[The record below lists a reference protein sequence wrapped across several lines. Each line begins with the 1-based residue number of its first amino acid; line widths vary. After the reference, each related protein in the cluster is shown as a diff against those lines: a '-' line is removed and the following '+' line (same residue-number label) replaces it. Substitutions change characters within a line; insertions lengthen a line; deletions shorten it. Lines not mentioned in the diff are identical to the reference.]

1 MSKRHRL
8 IAVAGA
14 VLMAAVLIA
23 PAQAKQSK
31 GFRVQGVQ
39 CKLIGVPKVA
49 AASALPFGIGSCP
62 GVRPGALV
70 ESDKGFCTFNF
81 LFTGSDGNR
90 YMGTAGHCILGNS
103 QFVEDIGESSWAPGT
118 GPEAR
123 DDNGARIG
131 EFAYAILFRPKDFAL
146 IRLDPGVAAN
156 PQMCHFGG
164 PTGINTQTSGSG
176 MIHHRGNGL
185 VIGDLVPARTSYTLS
200 YSNPNT
206 ALAYGA
212 AAPGDSGGGV
222 LSSDGKAVGALVS
235 LGVNPGG
242 IIGITR
248 LAPQVAQAEQVLGID
263 LTLVTAP
270 LL

>member
-1 MSKRHRL
+1 MSKLQRST
-8 IAVAGA
+8 AVIGA
-14 VLMAAVLIA
+14 VFLAAVLIA

-49 AASALPFGIGSCP
+49 ADSALPFGVGGCP
-62 GVRPGALV
+62 GVRPGAV
-70 ESDKGFCTFNF
+70 VRSEKGSCTFNF

-90 YMGTAGHCILGNS
+90 YMGTAGHCILGDS
-103 QFVEDIGESSWAPGT
+103 QFVEEIGEETWAAGT

-123 DDNGARIG
+123 DGTGKRIG
-131 EFAYAILFRPKDFAL
+131 EFAYAILLTPKDFAL
-146 IRLDPGVAAN
+146 VRLDPGVAADA
-156 PQMCHFGG
+156 QMCHFGG
-164 PTGINTQTSGSG
+164 PTAIHTASSGSG
-176 MIHHRGNGL
+176 LIHHRGNGL
-185 VIGDLVPARTSYTLS
+185 VFGAVVPARTSITLS

-206 ALAYGA
+206 VLAHGA

-222 LSSDGKAVGALVS
+222 LSEDGKAVGALVS
-235 LGVNPGG
+235 LGVNPTGF
-242 IIGITR
+242 IGITR